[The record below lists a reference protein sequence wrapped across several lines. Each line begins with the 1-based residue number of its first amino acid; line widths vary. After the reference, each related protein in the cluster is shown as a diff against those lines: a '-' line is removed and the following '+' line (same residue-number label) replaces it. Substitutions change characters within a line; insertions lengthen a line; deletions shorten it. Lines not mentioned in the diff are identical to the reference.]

1 VNKLTIDVHDLCK
14 KMLSNKTSLGVGIII
29 MEEALVPRESNILK
43 LHVCLSDGQ
52 GRAGQGWAG
61 RHFQLLAVIF

>member
-1 VNKLTIDVHDLCK
+1 
-14 KMLSNKTSLGVGIII
+14 MLSNKTSLGVGIII